1 MTKNTR
7 FSPEVRQRAV
17 RMVLESQ
24 SEYDSQWAT
33 ICSIAPK
40 IGCTPETLRVWV
52 RQHERDTGG
61 GDGGLTTAE
70 RQRLKELERE
80 NRELRRSNDILRQA
94 SAYFGE
100 GGVRPPLEKMM
111 PLLDKLREQYGVG
124 PLCSELHI
132 APSTYY
138 HCQQQ
143 RHHPDKRSAR
153 AQRDDWLKKEIQRV
167 YDENHKVYGVRKV
180 WRQLLREGIRV
191 ARCTVARLMAVMGLA
206 GVLRGKKVRTTI
218 SRKAV
223 AAGDR
228 VNRQFVA
235 ERPDQLWVADFTYVS
250 TWRGFVYVAFIIDV
264 FAGYIVGWRVSSSME
279 TTFVLD
285 ALEQALW
292 ARRPSGTVHH
302 SDKGSQY
309 VSLAYTQRLK
319 EAGLLASTGSTGD
332 SYDNAMAESINGLYK
347 AEVIHRKS
355 WKNRAEVELATLTW
369 VDWYNNRR
377 LLERLGH
384 TSLFRILCKYLF
396 SEVAVQAVTELDNK
410 AAHCHTPVP
419 QWHRPFL

>member
-7 FSPEVRQRAV
+7 FSPEVRQRAI

-24 SEYDSQWAT
+24 GEYDSQWAA

-223 AAGDR
+223 VAGDR

-235 ERPDQLWVADFTYVS
+235 ERPDQLWVADSTYVS
-250 TWRGFVYVAFIIDV
+250 TWQGVVYVAFIIDV

-355 WKNRAEVELATLTW
+355 WKNRTEVELATLTW

-384 TSLFRILCKYLF
+384 TPPA
-396 SEVAVQAVTELDNK
+396 EAEK
-410 AAHCHTPVP
+410 AYYASIGNDD
-419 QWHRPFL
+419 LAA

>member
-80 NRELRRSNDILRQA
+80 NRELRRSNDILRQD
-94 SAYFGE
+94 SAYFCE

-384 TSLFRILCKYLF
+384 TPPA
-396 SEVAVQAVTELDNK
+396 EAEK
-410 AAHCHTPVP
+410 AYYASIGNDD
-419 QWHRPFL
+419 LAA

>member
-24 SEYDSQWAT
+24 GEYDSQWAT

-153 AQRDDWLKKEIQRV
+153 AQRDNWLKKEIQRV

-250 TWRGFVYVAFIIDV
+250 TWQGVVYVAFIIDV

-332 SYDNAMAESINGLYK
+332 SYDNAMAENINGLYK

-384 TSLFRILCKYLF
+384 TPPA
-396 SEVAVQAVTELDNK
+396 EAEK
-410 AAHCHTPVP
+410 AYYASIGNDD
-419 QWHRPFL
+419 LAA

>member
-7 FSPEVRQRAV
+7 FSPEVRQRAI

-24 SEYDSQWAT
+24 DEYDSQWAA

-61 GDGGLTTAE
+61 GDGGLTSAE

-94 SAYFGE
+94 SAYFAKAE
-100 GGVRPPLEKMM
+100 FDRLWKKMM

-124 PLCSELHI
+124 PVCSELHI

-153 AQRDDWLKKEIQRV
+153 AQHDDWLKREIQRV
-167 YDENHKVYGVRKV
+167 YDENHQVYGVRKV

-250 TWRGFVYVAFIIDV
+250 TWQGFVYVAFIIDV

-292 ARRPSGTVHH
+292 ARRPSGTIHH

-309 VSLAYTQRLK
+309 VSLAYTERLK

-355 WKNRAEVELATLTW
+355 WKNRAEVELAILTW

-377 LLERLGH
+377 LLGRLGH
-384 TSLFRILCKYLF
+384 TPPA
-396 SEVAVQAVTELDNK
+396 EAEK
-410 AAHCHTPVP
+410 AYYASIGNDD
-419 QWHRPFL
+419 LAA

>member
-7 FSPEVRQRAV
+7 FSPEVRQRAI

-24 SEYDSQWAT
+24 GEYDSQWAA

-40 IGCTPETLRVWV
+40 IGCTPETLRVRV

-100 GGVRPPLEKMM
+100 GGVRPPLEKIM

-250 TWRGFVYVAFIIDV
+250 TWQGFVYVAFIIDV

-384 TSLFRILCKYLF
+384 TPPA
-396 SEVAVQAVTELDNK
+396 EAEK
-410 AAHCHTPVP
+410 AYYASIGNDD
-419 QWHRPFL
+419 LAA

>member
-24 SEYDSQWAT
+24 GEYDSQWAA

-52 RQHERDTGG
+52 RQHERDTGS

-94 SAYFGE
+94 SAYFCE
-100 GGVRPPLEKMM
+100 GGVRPPLEKIM

-206 GVLRGKKVRTTI
+206 GVLRGKKVRTTV

-223 AAGDR
+223 AACDR

-235 ERPDQLWVADFTYVS
+235 ERPDQLWVADFTWVS
-250 TWRGFVYVAFIIDV
+250 TWQGFVYVAFIIDV
-264 FAGYIVGWRVSSSME
+264 FAGYIVGWQVSSSME

-292 ARRPSGTVHH
+292 ARRPSGTIHH

-384 TSLFRILCKYLF
+384 TPPA
-396 SEVAVQAVTELDNK
+396 EAEK
-410 AAHCHTPVP
+410 AYYASIGNDD
-419 QWHRPFL
+419 LAA

>member
-24 SEYDSQWAT
+24 GEYDSQWAA

-52 RQHERDTGG
+52 RQHERDTGS

-94 SAYFGE
+94 SAYFCE

-124 PLCSELHI
+124 PVCSELHI

-153 AQRDDWLKKEIQRV
+153 AQHDDWLKREIQRV
-167 YDENHKVYGVRKV
+167 YDENHQVYGVRKV

-206 GVLRGKKVRTTI
+206 GVLRGKKVRTTV

-223 AAGDR
+223 SAGDR

-250 TWRGFVYVAFIIDV
+250 TWQGFVYVAFIIDV
-264 FAGYIVGWRVSSSME
+264 FAGCIVGWRVSSSME

-292 ARRPSGTVHH
+292 ARRPSGTIHH

-377 LLERLGH
+377 LLGRLGH
-384 TSLFRILCKYLF
+384 TPPA
-396 SEVAVQAVTELDNK
+396 EAEK
-410 AAHCHTPVP
+410 AYYASIGNDD
-419 QWHRPFL
+419 LAA

>member
-1 MTKNTR
+1 MTKKTR

-24 SEYDSQWAT
+24 GEYDSQWAA

-40 IGCTPETLRVWV
+40 TGCTPETLRVWV
-52 RQHERDTGG
+52 RQYERDTGG

-80 NRELRRSNDILRQA
+80 NRELRRSNNILRQA
-94 SAYFGE
+94 SAYFCE
-100 GGVRPPLEKMM
+100 GGVRPPLEKVMA
-111 PLLDKLREQYGVG
+111 LLDKLREQYGVR
-124 PLCSELHI
+124 PVCSELHI

-143 RHHPDKRSAR
+143 RHHPDKRSAH
-153 AQRDDWLKKEIQRV
+153 AQRDDWLKREIQRV
-167 YDENHKVYGVRKV
+167 YDENHQVYGVRKV

-206 GVLRGKKVRTTI
+206 GVLRGKKVRTTV
-218 SRKAV
+218 SRKTV

-228 VNRQFVA
+228 VNRQCVA

-250 TWRGFVYVAFIIDV
+250 TWQGFVYVAFIIDV

-292 ARRPSGTVHH
+292 ARRPSGTIHH

-309 VSLAYTQRLK
+309 VSLAYTERLK
-319 EAGLLASTGSTGD
+319 EAKLLASTGSTGD

-355 WKNRAEVELATLTW
+355 WKNRAEVELSTLTW
-369 VDWYNNRR
+369 VDWYNNR
-377 LLERLGH
+377 
-384 TSLFRILCKYLF
+384 
-396 SEVAVQAVTELDNK
+396 
-410 AAHCHTPVP
+410 
-419 QWHRPFL
+419 

>member
-24 SEYDSQWAT
+24 GEYDSQWAT

-94 SAYFGE
+94 SAYFCE

-111 PLLDKLREQYGVG
+111 PLLDKLRKLYGVG

-153 AQRDDWLKKEIQRV
+153 AQRDDWLKKEILRV
-167 YDENHKVYGVRKV
+167 YDGNHKVYGVRKV

-206 GVLRGKKVRTTI
+206 GVLRGKKVRTTV

-384 TSLFRILCKYLF
+384 TPPA
-396 SEVAVQAVTELDNK
+396 EAEK
-410 AAHCHTPVP
+410 AYYASIGNDD
-419 QWHRPFL
+419 LAA

>member
-24 SEYDSQWAT
+24 GEYDSQWAT

-94 SAYFGE
+94 SAYFCE

-191 ARCTVARLMAVMGLA
+191 SRCTVARLMAVMGLA

-250 TWRGFVYVAFIIDV
+250 TWQGFVYVAFIIDV

-384 TSLFRILCKYLF
+384 TPPA
-396 SEVAVQAVTELDNK
+396 EAEK
-410 AAHCHTPVP
+410 AYYASIGNDD
-419 QWHRPFL
+419 LAA

>member
-24 SEYDSQWAT
+24 GEYDSQWAT

-111 PLLDKLREQYGVG
+111 PLLDKLREQYGGG

-250 TWRGFVYVAFIIDV
+250 TWQGFVYVAFIIDV

-319 EAGLLASTGSTGD
+319 EAGLLASTGSTDD

-384 TSLFRILCKYLF
+384 TPPA
-396 SEVAVQAVTELDNK
+396 EAEK
-410 AAHCHTPVP
+410 AYYASIGNDD
-419 QWHRPFL
+419 LAA

>member
-7 FSPEVRQRAV
+7 FSPEVRQRAI

-24 SEYDSQWAT
+24 GEYDSQWAA

-94 SAYFGE
+94 SAYFCE

-223 AAGDR
+223 VAGDR

-235 ERPDQLWVADFTYVS
+235 ERPDQLWVADSTYVS
-250 TWRGFVYVAFIIDV
+250 TWQGVVYVAFIIDV

-384 TSLFRILCKYLF
+384 TPPA
-396 SEVAVQAVTELDNK
+396 EAEK
-410 AAHCHTPVP
+410 AYYASIGNDD
-419 QWHRPFL
+419 LA

>member
-1 MTKNTR
+1 R

-94 SAYFGE
+94 SAYFCE

-384 TSLFRILCKYLF
+384 TPPA
-396 SEVAVQAVTELDNK
+396 EAEK
-410 AAHCHTPVP
+410 AYYASIGNDD
-419 QWHRPFL
+419 L

>member
-24 SEYDSQWAT
+24 GEYDSQWAT

-100 GGVRPPLEKMM
+100 GGVRPPLEKVM
-111 PLLDKLREQYGVG
+111 PLLDKLRKLYGVG
-124 PLCSELHI
+124 PVCSELHI

-153 AQRDDWLKKEIQRV
+153 AQRDDWLKKEILRV
-167 YDENHKVYGVRKV
+167 YDGNHQVYGVRKV

-206 GVLRGKKVRTTI
+206 GVLRGKKVRTTV

-250 TWRGFVYVAFIIDV
+250 TWQGVVYVAFIIDV

-384 TSLFRILCKYLF
+384 TPPA
-396 SEVAVQAVTELDNK
+396 EAEK
-410 AAHCHTPVP
+410 AYYASIGNDD
-419 QWHRPFL
+419 LAA

>member
-7 FSPEVRQRAV
+7 FSPEVRQRAI

-24 SEYDSQWAT
+24 DEYDSQWAA

-61 GDGGLTTAE
+61 GDGGLTSAE

-94 SAYFGE
+94 SAYFAKAE
-100 GGVRPPLEKMM
+100 FDRLWKKLM

-124 PLCSELHI
+124 PVCSELHI

-153 AQRDDWLKKEIQRV
+153 AQRDDWLKREIQRV
-167 YDENHKVYGVRKV
+167 YDENHQVYGVRKV

-206 GVLRGKKVRTTI
+206 GVLRGKKVRTTV
-218 SRKAV
+218 SRKTV
-223 AAGDR
+223 ATGDR

-250 TWRGFVYVAFIIDV
+250 TWQGFVYVAFIIDV
-264 FAGYIVGWRVSSSME
+264 FAGYIVGGRVSSSME

-292 ARRPSGTVHH
+292 ARRPSGTIHY

-309 VSLAYTQRLK
+309 VSLAYTERLK

-377 LLERLGH
+377 LLGRLGH
-384 TSLFRILCKYLF
+384 TPPA
-396 SEVAVQAVTELDNK
+396 EAEK
-410 AAHCHTPVP
+410 AYYASIGNND
-419 QWHRPFL
+419 LAA

>member
-24 SEYDSQWAT
+24 GEYDSQWAA

-100 GGVRPPLEKMM
+100 GGVRPPLEKIM

-124 PLCSELHI
+124 PVCSELHI

-153 AQRDDWLKKEIQRV
+153 AQRDDWLKREIRRV
-167 YDENHKVYGVRKV
+167 YDENHQVYGARKV

-191 ARCTVARLMAVMGLA
+191 ARCTVARLMAVMRLA
-206 GVLRGKKVRTTI
+206 GVLRGKKVRTTV
-218 SRKAV
+218 SRKTV

-250 TWRGFVYVAFIIDV
+250 TWQGFVYVAFIIDV

-279 TTFVLD
+279 TTLVLD

-292 ARRPSGTVHH
+292 ARRPSGTIHH

-377 LLERLGH
+377 LLGRLGH
-384 TSLFRILCKYLF
+384 TPPA
-396 SEVAVQAVTELDNK
+396 EAEK
-410 AAHCHTPVP
+410 AYYASIGNND
-419 QWHRPFL
+419 LAA

>member
-24 SEYDSQWAT
+24 DEYDSQWAA

-94 SAYFGE
+94 SAYFCE

-384 TSLFRILCKYLF
+384 TPPA
-396 SEVAVQAVTELDNK
+396 EAEK
-410 AAHCHTPVP
+410 AYYASIGNND
-419 QWHRPFL
+419 LAA

>member
-1 MTKNTR
+1 MTKNTH

-384 TSLFRILCKYLF
+384 TPPA
-396 SEVAVQAVTELDNK
+396 EAEK
-410 AAHCHTPVP
+410 AYYASIGNDD
-419 QWHRPFL
+419 LAA

>member
-7 FSPEVRQRAV
+7 FSPEVRQRAI

-24 SEYDSQWAT
+24 DEYDSQWAA

-61 GDGGLTTAE
+61 GDGGLTSAE

-94 SAYFGE
+94 SAYFCE

-124 PLCSELHI
+124 PVCSELHI

-153 AQRDDWLKKEIQRV
+153 AQHDDWLKREIQRV
-167 YDENHKVYGVRKV
+167 YDENHQVYGVRKV

-191 ARCTVARLMAVMGLA
+191 ARCTVARLMVVMGLA
-206 GVLRGKKVRTTI
+206 GVLRGKKVRTTV
-218 SRKAV
+218 SRKTV
-223 AAGDR
+223 ATGDR

-250 TWRGFVYVAFIIDV
+250 TWQGFVYVAFIIDV

-292 ARRPSGTVHH
+292 ARRPSGTIHH

-309 VSLAYTQRLK
+309 VSLAYTERLK

-377 LLERLGH
+377 LLGRLGH
-384 TSLFRILCKYLF
+384 TPPA
-396 SEVAVQAVTELDNK
+396 EAEK
-410 AAHCHTPVP
+410 AYYASIGNDD
-419 QWHRPFL
+419 LAA

>member
-1 MTKNTR
+1 M
-7 FSPEVRQRAV
+7 
-17 RMVLESQ
+17 
-24 SEYDSQWAT
+24 
-33 ICSIAPK
+33 
-40 IGCTPETLRVWV
+40 
-52 RQHERDTGG
+52 
-61 GDGGLTTAE
+61 
-70 RQRLKELERE
+70 
-80 NRELRRSNDILRQA
+80 
-94 SAYFGE
+94 
-100 GGVRPPLEKMM
+100 
-111 PLLDKLREQYGVG
+111 
-124 PLCSELHI
+124 
-132 APSTYY
+132 
-138 HCQQQ
+138 
-143 RHHPDKRSAR
+143 
-153 AQRDDWLKKEIQRV
+153 
-167 YDENHKVYGVRKV
+167 
-180 WRQLLREGIRV
+180 LREGIRV

-250 TWRGFVYVAFIIDV
+250 TWQGFVYVAFIIDV

-332 SYDNAMAESINGLYK
+332 SYDNAMVESINGLYK

-377 LLERLGH
+377 LLERLGYRARFYSAGELLQELRKARAQLKLNELLLKLDRYRVIVVDDLGYVKRDSAETGVLFELIAH
-384 TSLFRILCKYLF
+384 RYERGSLVITSNHPF
-396 SEVAVQAVTELDNK
+396 SMWGSIFVDETMAVAAADRLIHHGYMFELKGESYRKKTAKAVTSV
-410 AAHCHTPVP
+410 T
-419 QWHRPFL
+419 

>member
-1 MTKNTR
+1 MISL
-7 FSPEVRQRAV
+7 SPPTICNSA
-17 RMVLESQ
+17 LESQ
-24 SEYDSQWAT
+24 GEYDSQWAA

-40 IGCTPETLRVWV
+40 TGCTPETLRVWV
-52 RQHERDTGG
+52 RQYERDTGG
-61 GDGGLTTAE
+61 GDGGLTSAE

-80 NRELRRSNDILRQA
+80 NRELRRSNNILRQA
-94 SAYFGE
+94 SAYFCE
-100 GGVRPPLEKMM
+100 GGVRPPLEKVMA
-111 PLLDKLREQYGVG
+111 LLDKLREQYGVR
-124 PLCSELHI
+124 PVCSELHI

-143 RHHPDKRSAR
+143 RHHPDKRSAH
-153 AQRDDWLKKEIQRV
+153 AQRDDWLKREIQRV
-167 YDENHKVYGVRKV
+167 YDENHQVYGVRKV

-206 GVLRGKKVRTTI
+206 GVLRGKKVRTTV
-218 SRKAV
+218 SRKTV

-250 TWRGFVYVAFIIDV
+250 TWQGFVYVAFIIDV
-264 FAGYIVGWRVSSSME
+264 FAGYIVGWWVSSSME

-292 ARRPSGTVHH
+292 ARRPSGTIHH

-309 VSLAYTQRLK
+309 VSLAYMERLK
-319 EAGLLASTGSTGD
+319 EAKLLASTGSTGD

-355 WKNRAEVELATLTW
+355 WKKRAEVELATLTW

-377 LLERLGH
+377 LLGRL
-384 TSLFRILCKYLF
+384 R
-396 SEVAVQAVTELDNK
+396 
-410 AAHCHTPVP
+410 HTPP
-419 QWHRPFL
+419 AEAEKAYYASIGNDELAT

>member
-24 SEYDSQWAT
+24 GEYDSQWAT

-153 AQRDDWLKKEIQRV
+153 ARRDDWLKKEIQRV

-191 ARCTVARLMAVMGLA
+191 ARCTVARLMVVMGLA
-206 GVLRGKKVRTTI
+206 GVLRGKKVRTTV
-218 SRKAV
+218 SRKAIT
-223 AAGDR
+223 AGDR

-250 TWRGFVYVAFIIDV
+250 TWQGFVYVAFIIDV

-332 SYDNAMAESINGLYK
+332 SYDNTMAESINGLYK

-384 TSLFRILCKYLF
+384 TPPAEAEKAYYASIGND
-396 SEVAVQAVTELDNK
+396 EL
-410 AAHCHTPVP
+410 AA
-419 QWHRPFL
+419 

>member
-111 PLLDKLREQYGVG
+111 PLLDKLRGQYGVG

-384 TSLFRILCKYLF
+384 TPPA
-396 SEVAVQAVTELDNK
+396 EAEK
-410 AAHCHTPVP
+410 AYYASIGNDD
-419 QWHRPFL
+419 LAA

>member
-7 FSPEVRQRAV
+7 FSPEVRQRAI

-24 SEYDSQWAT
+24 GEYDSQWAA

-167 YDENHKVYGVRKV
+167 YDENHQVYGVRKV

-384 TSLFRILCKYLF
+384 TPPA
-396 SEVAVQAVTELDNK
+396 EAEK
-410 AAHCHTPVP
+410 AYYASIGNDD
-419 QWHRPFL
+419 LAA

>member
-94 SAYFGE
+94 SAYFAKAE
-100 GGVRPPLEKMM
+100 FDRLWKKLM

-384 TSLFRILCKYLF
+384 TPPA
-396 SEVAVQAVTELDNK
+396 EAEK
-410 AAHCHTPVP
+410 AYYASIGNDD
-419 QWHRPFL
+419 

>member
-1 MTKNTR
+1 NTR
-7 FSPEVRQRAV
+7 FSPEVRQRAI

-24 SEYDSQWAT
+24 DEYDSQWAA

-61 GDGGLTTAE
+61 GDGGLTSAE

-94 SAYFGE
+94 SAYFCE

-124 PLCSELHI
+124 PVCSELHI

-153 AQRDDWLKKEIQRV
+153 AQHDDWLKREIQRV
-167 YDENHKVYGVRKV
+167 YDENHQVYGVRKV

-191 ARCTVARLMAVMGLA
+191 ARCTVARLMAVMGLT
-206 GVLRGKKVRTTI
+206 GVLRGKKVRTTV

-235 ERPDQLWVADFTYVS
+235 ERPDQLWVADFTWVS
-250 TWRGFVYVAFIIDV
+250 TWQGFVYVAFIIDV

-279 TTFVLD
+279 TAFVLD

-292 ARRPSGTVHH
+292 ARRPSGTIHH

-347 AEVIHRKS
+347 AEVIHRKR

-377 LLERLGH
+377 LLGRLGH
-384 TSLFRILCKYLF
+384 TPPA
-396 SEVAVQAVTELDNK
+396 EAEK
-410 AAHCHTPVP
+410 AYYASIGNND
-419 QWHRPFL
+419 LAA

>member
-1 MTKNTR
+1 TKNTR

-24 SEYDSQWAT
+24 GEYDSQWAT

-94 SAYFGE
+94 SAYFCE

-250 TWRGFVYVAFIIDV
+250 TWQGFVYVAFIIDV

-384 TSLFRILCKYLF
+384 TPPA
-396 SEVAVQAVTELDNK
+396 EAEK
-410 AAHCHTPVP
+410 AYYA
-419 QWHRPFL
+419 

>member
-7 FSPEVRQRAV
+7 FSPEVRQRAA

-24 SEYDSQWAT
+24 GEYDSQWAT

-111 PLLDKLREQYGVG
+111 PLLDKLREQYGGG

-206 GVLRGKKVRTTI
+206 GVLRGKKVRTTV

-223 AAGDR
+223 AACDR

-250 TWRGFVYVAFIIDV
+250 TWQGFVCVAFIIDV

-285 ALEQALW
+285 ALEQVLW

-384 TSLFRILCKYLF
+384 TPPA
-396 SEVAVQAVTELDNK
+396 EAEK
-410 AAHCHTPVP
+410 AYYASIGNDD
-419 QWHRPFL
+419 LAA

>member
-1 MTKNTR
+1 
-7 FSPEVRQRAV
+7 PEVRQRAV

-24 SEYDSQWAT
+24 DEYDSQWAA

-61 GDGGLTTAE
+61 GDGGLTSAE

-124 PLCSELHI
+124 PVCSELHI

-153 AQRDDWLKKEIQRV
+153 AQHDDWLKREIQRV
-167 YDENHKVYGVRKV
+167 YDENHQVYGVRKV

-384 TSLFRILCKYLF
+384 TPPA
-396 SEVAVQAVTELDNK
+396 EAEK
-410 AAHCHTPVP
+410 AYYASIGNDD
-419 QWHRPFL
+419 LAA

>member
-24 SEYDSQWAT
+24 GEYDSQWAT

-124 PLCSELHI
+124 PVCSELHI

-250 TWRGFVYVAFIIDV
+250 TWQGFVYVAFIIDV

-384 TSLFRILCKYLF
+384 TPPA
-396 SEVAVQAVTELDNK
+396 EAEK
-410 AAHCHTPVP
+410 AYYASI
-419 QWHRPFL
+419 RNDDLAA

>member
-7 FSPEVRQRAV
+7 FSPEVRQRAA

-24 SEYDSQWAT
+24 GEYDSQWAT

-124 PLCSELHI
+124 PVCSELHI

-250 TWRGFVYVAFIIDV
+250 TWQGFVYVAFIIDV

-285 ALEQALW
+285 ALEQVLW

-384 TSLFRILCKYLF
+384 TPPA
-396 SEVAVQAVTELDNK
+396 EAEK
-410 AAHCHTPVP
+410 AYYASIGNDD
-419 QWHRPFL
+419 LAA

>member
-1 MTKNTR
+1 
-7 FSPEVRQRAV
+7 
-17 RMVLESQ
+17 MVLESQ
-24 SEYDSQWAT
+24 GEYDSQWAT

-94 SAYFGE
+94 SAYFCE

-250 TWRGFVYVAFIIDV
+250 TWQGFVYVAFIIDV

-384 TSLFRILCKYLF
+384 TPPA
-396 SEVAVQAVTELDNK
+396 EAEK
-410 AAHCHTPVP
+410 AYYASIGND
-419 QWHRPFL
+419 

>member
-24 SEYDSQWAT
+24 GEYDSQWAT

-40 IGCTPETLRVWV
+40 IGCTPETLRVRV

-94 SAYFGE
+94 SAYFCE

-250 TWRGFVYVAFIIDV
+250 TWQGFVYVAFIIDV

-332 SYDNAMAESINGLYK
+332 SYDNAMAEIIKGLYK

-355 WKNRAEVELATLTW
+355 WKNRTEVELATLTW

-384 TSLFRILCKYLF
+384 TPPA
-396 SEVAVQAVTELDNK
+396 EAEK
-410 AAHCHTPVP
+410 AYYASIGNDD
-419 QWHRPFL
+419 LAA

>member
-24 SEYDSQWAT
+24 GEYDSQWAT

-52 RQHERDTGG
+52 RQHERDTGS

-94 SAYFGE
+94 SAYFCE

-124 PLCSELHI
+124 PVCSELHV

-143 RHHPDKRSAR
+143 RHHPEKRSAR

-167 YDENHKVYGVRKV
+167 YDENHQVYGVRKV

-218 SRKAV
+218 SRKAI

-250 TWRGFVYVAFIIDV
+250 TWQGFVYVAFIIDV

-384 TSLFRILCKYLF
+384 TPPA
-396 SEVAVQAVTELDNK
+396 EAEK
-410 AAHCHTPVP
+410 AYYASIGNND
-419 QWHRPFL
+419 LAA

>member
-167 YDENHKVYGVRKV
+167 YDENHKVYGVCKV

-384 TSLFRILCKYLF
+384 TPPA
-396 SEVAVQAVTELDNK
+396 EAEK
-410 AAHCHTPVP
+410 AYYASIG
-419 QWHRPFL
+419 